1 MGGSA
6 EITTGAYDLMNG
18 TEDAG
23 NDARDVARHMIDS
36 INSQPIKSTRLYSG
50 HVLDSKPEVGDVID
64 VPLMAVAHARGL
76 AEAYAGAFSDSKAP
90 NPAMDPKKNDAL
102 SVLRV
107 IHETMNPGVP
117 KTDREIWDEG
127 DPNIKQMV
135 TRRYKAI
142 GPNTYRPTRTVY
154 EFQTSRSANVTKG
167 LERATSGRYRVT
179 EVRQEPIK
187 GTWLYDTTKADFVP
201 EMVTRVKLEYVEPI
215 SIQS

>member
-1 MGGSA
+1 M
-6 EITTGAYDLMNG
+6 
-18 TEDAG
+18 
-23 NDARDVARHMIDS
+23 
-36 INSQPIKSTRLYSG
+36 
-50 HVLDSKPEVGDVID
+50 ID

-76 AEAYAGAFSDSKAP
+76 AEAYAGAFSDSK
-90 NPAMDPKKNDAL
+90 
-102 SVLRV
+102 
-107 IHETMNPGVP
+107 
-117 KTDREIWDEG
+117 
-127 DPNIKQMV
+127 IKQMV

-154 EFQTSRSANVTKG
+154 EFQSSRSANVTKG

-187 GTWLYDTTKADFVP
+187 GNWLYDMTKADFVP